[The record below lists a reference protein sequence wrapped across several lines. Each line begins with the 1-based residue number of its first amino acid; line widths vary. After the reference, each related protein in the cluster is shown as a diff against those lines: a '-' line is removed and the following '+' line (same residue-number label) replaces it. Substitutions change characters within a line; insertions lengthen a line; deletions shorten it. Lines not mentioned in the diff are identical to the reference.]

1 MQGGYLE
8 MFLLAA
14 ATVSKEIPPSLVCEK
29 AQHQVQQWRG
39 LCYLRGLVVLSRRN
53 WVLLHQKLMGTG
65 SRCLYSLS

>member
-1 MQGGYLE
+1 

-29 AQHQVQQWRG
+29 AQYQVQQWRG

-65 SRCLYSLS
+65 SHCLYSLS